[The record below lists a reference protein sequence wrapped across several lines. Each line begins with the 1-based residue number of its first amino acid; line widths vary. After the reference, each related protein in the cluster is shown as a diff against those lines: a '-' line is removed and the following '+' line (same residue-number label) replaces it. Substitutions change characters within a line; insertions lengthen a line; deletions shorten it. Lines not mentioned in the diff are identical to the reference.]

1 MGTLF
6 WYFIIH
12 CLTKMIKLH
21 IANTLLSLAAAE
33 NTKNYLLEIADQV
46 DSTKS
51 NSERL
56 IGKTIPEARSLIEKE
71 GIFHDGIQVKSI
83 WVLEKNGQKGIMG
96 LGVGRQHGRLNVATI
111 QGRIFRIFDIFDSSK
126 SNSERSIGKTIPEAK
141 SLIKRED
148 IFHKGIKVAWI
159 RVLEKDGKGGPMN
172 LALNIR
178 RLNVATKKGRIS
190 KIFHTS

>member
-1 MGTLF
+1 MGMA
-6 WYFIIH
+6 
-12 CLTKMIKLH
+12 MIKLH
-21 IANTLLSLAAAE
+21 IAIILLTLATAE
-33 NTKNYLLEIADQV
+33 NTKNYLLEIADKI

-56 IGKTIPEARSLIEKE
+56 KGKTIPEARSLIEKE
-71 GIFHDGIQVKSI
+71 DIFHDGIQVKSI
-83 WVLEKNGQKGIMG
+83 WVLESNGKRGIMG
-96 LGVGRQHGRLNVATI
+96 LGVGRQHGRLNVVTI

-126 SNSERSIGKTIPEAK
+126 SNSERLIGKTIPEAK